1 MARGRQKK
9 ETKEAPKIADS
20 FKGVDM
26 AGIFSM
32 FDKEDVRRRKRLI
45 DWVTF
50 YRRNMEMFV
59 QHYLKIKLFPYQK
72 IFIHLMGV
80 NDKFVWISARAN
92 AKSFI
97 TALYCVCR
105 CILYPNTKVVIVAKK
120 SGQAALIITE
130 KIQKELMNMSPIL
143 KKEIV
148 EIHDKQG
155 IQDCIFANGSSIKVV
170 VLNDSARGE
179 RSNCIIFEE
188 FRLLDKSL
196 VDSIIIP
203 FNVSRKP
210 PYASLDEYADL
221 PQEQSQ
227 QIYISSAWWKSA
239 WIWKTVVEQATNM
252 VNNKKSVVAAND
264 MWLSI
269 DSGIKTKEDI
279 FGEKA
284 TMDSYTFAMEYENQM
299 IGEGNNSYYVLKDF
313 DNVRRIKQPF
323 YPLWKDEI
331 TKYGRKNN
339 PRYATKR
346 PNELRVIAVDI
357 AMKAGRENDNT
368 IIHLISST
376 AEDYGYQRN
385 VVYSESFNGTST
397 SVQAMRI
404 KQLFY
409 EFRADYVVLDTL
421 NAGIS
426 IYDELTKE
434 TIDTQTGEHYAPFT
448 IIKDDSIRLVNR
460 ETLRDMRNRTIGGSE
475 SLPVV
480 FPIQGNAAVNNNI
493 AVDLKTQLE
502 KKKITLCVDE
512 QDIMDLLMQT
522 NKTFRDGARDDREFY
537 IKPFVEHSELI
548 KECVNLEMILSNGNI
563 KLQEPRDGRK
573 DRYSAIAYGNYFI
586 SLLER
591 NILKDS
597 NENSAEAY
605 KKAFEDMTKYS
616 PALQM
621 QRKAGFEFI

>member
-1 MARGRQKK
+1 MAGRKGRPKK
-9 ETKEAPKIADS
+9 HPKIADA
-20 FKGVDM
+20 FRDVDM
-26 AGIFSM
+26 DGMFSM
-32 FDKEDVRRRKRLI
+32 FDKEDMRRRKRLI

-50 YRRNMEMFV
+50 YRRNLEMFV

-72 IFIHLMGV
+72 IFLHLMGV

-92 AKSFI
+92 AKSFT

-105 CILYPNTKVVIVAKK
+105 CILYPNTKMVIVAKK

-130 KIQKELMNMSPIL
+130 KIQNELMQMSPIL

-155 IQDCIFANGSSIKVV
+155 TQDCIFANGSYIKVV

-188 FRLLDKSL
+188 FRLLDKNL
-196 VDSIIIP
+196 VDSVIIP

-210 PYASLDEYADL
+210 PYASLEKYADL

-252 VNNKKSVVAAND
+252 VNNKKSIVAAND
-264 MWLSI
+264 LWLSI
-269 DSGIKTKEDI
+269 DSGIKTPEDI

-299 IGEGNNSYYVLKDF
+299 IGEGNNSYYTLKDF
-313 DNVRRIKQPF
+313 DGLRRIKQPF
-323 YPLWKDEI
+323 YPLWKDDI
-331 TKYGRKNN
+331 VKYGRKNN
-339 PRYATKR
+339 PRFSNKLS
-346 PNELRVIAVDI
+346 NEIRIIAVDI
-357 AMKAGRENDNT
+357 AMKAGKDNDNT
-368 IIHLISST
+368 IIHLISAT

-385 VVYSESFNGTST
+385 FVYSESYNGRGTSL
-397 SVQAMRI
+397 QALRI

-409 EFRADYVVLDTL
+409 EFRADYIVLDTL

-426 IYDELTKE
+426 VYDELTKE
-434 TIDTQTGEHYAPFT
+434 TIDDQTGEHYAPFT
-448 IIKDDSIRLVNR
+448 VIKDDSIHLVNQ
-460 ETLRDMRNRTIGGSE
+460 ETLRDMRNRAIGGAD
-475 SLPVV
+475 SLPVI
-480 FPIQGNAAVNNNI
+480 FPIQGNAVINNNI

-502 KKKITLCVDE
+502 KKKIWLCVDE
-512 QDIMDLLMQT
+512 QDIMDILMQT
-522 NKTFRDGARDDREFY
+522 NKTFREGSRDDREFY
-537 IKPFVEHSELI
+537 IKPFVEHSEFI
-548 KECVNLEMILSNGNI
+548 KECVNLEMSLSNGSI

-573 DRYSAIAYGNYFI
+573 DRYSAAAYGNYFI

-591 NILKDS
+591 NILRDN
-597 NENSAEAY
+597 NEYGAEAY
-605 KKAFEDMTKYS
+605 RQAMEEVKKNLPRTN
-616 PALQM
+616 L
-621 QRKAGFEFI
+621 RKKTGFQFL